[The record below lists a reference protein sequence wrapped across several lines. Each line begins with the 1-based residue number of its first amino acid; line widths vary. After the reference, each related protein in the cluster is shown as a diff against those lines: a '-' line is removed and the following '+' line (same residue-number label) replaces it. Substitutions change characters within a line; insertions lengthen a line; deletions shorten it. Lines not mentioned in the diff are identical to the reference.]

1 MKSCP
6 KCCKQHNKTGTF
18 CSRSCANSRE
28 RPQELRDKLSLANKG
43 KPGHTK
49 TKGKE
54 FVPRYDKVCQNCS
67 THFRSTNVK
76 KKYCSAVCSY
86 SNAGGYR
93 EGSGRAKTGYYKGIY
108 CGSTYELVW
117 VIFQLDHDIPFQRF
131 EGYLEFEGKK
141 YFPDFL
147 QDHKIIEI
155 KGYEKQDSVDKKTEI
170 AKQNGFEVIV
180 LRKENLQKE
189 FNWVS
194 KHYSDNYKSLYD
206 GYKPSYVYKC
216 NSCSLDF
223 EKNKKAKTEK
233 VYCSRKCSLRG
244 NRKVSGHNQY
254 THREAAGVA
263 VSPSN

>member
-1 MKSCP
+1 M
-6 KCCKQHNKTGTF
+6 
-18 CSRSCANSRE
+18 
-28 RPQELRDKLSLANKG
+28 
-43 KPGHTK
+43 
-49 TKGKE
+49 
-54 FVPRYDKVCQNCS
+54 
-67 THFRSTNVK
+67 
-76 KKYCSAVCSY
+76 
-86 SNAGGYR
+86 
-93 EGSGRAKTGYYKGIY
+93 
-108 CGSTYELVW
+108 
-117 VIFQLDHDIPFQRF
+117 
-131 EGYLEFEGKK
+131 
-141 YFPDFL
+141 
-147 QDHKIIEI
+147 
-155 KGYEKQDSVDKKTEI
+155 
-170 AKQNGFEVIV
+170 IV